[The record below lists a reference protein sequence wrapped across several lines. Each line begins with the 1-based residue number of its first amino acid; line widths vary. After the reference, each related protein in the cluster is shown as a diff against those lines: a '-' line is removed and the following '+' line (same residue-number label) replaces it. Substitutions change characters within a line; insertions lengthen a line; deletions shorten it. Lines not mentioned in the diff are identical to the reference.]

1 MSTAHAEVPLHRAAQ
16 SHAAAI
22 AEQRRTSG
30 LTQVDVAKAMGG
42 NWSQP
47 IIVKI
52 EKGGRRVD
60 LVELL
65 KLADIIGLNVEAL
78 IIAIRDIP
86 DE

>member
-1 MSTAHAEVPLHRAAQ
+1 M
-16 SHAAAI
+16 
-22 AEQRRTSG
+22 AEQRRASG

>member
-1 MSTAHAEVPLHRAAQ
+1 MPKSLYTKRHKAI
-16 SHAAAI
+16 AAAI
-22 AEQRRTSG
+22 AQQRRANG

-47 IIVKI
+47 IIANI
-52 EKGGRRVD
+52 ENGGRRLD

-65 KLADIIGLNVEAL
+65 KLAKIVGLDVHAL
-78 IIAIRDIP
+78 LDRIDQIP

>member
-1 MSTAHAEVPLHRAAQ
+1 MPKSLYTERHKAI
-16 SHAAAI
+16 AAAI
-22 AEQRRTSG
+22 AQQRRVSG

-47 IIVKI
+47 IIANI
-52 EKGGRRVD
+52 ESGGRRVD

-65 KLADIIGLNVEAL
+65 RMADIIGLDAEAL
-78 IIAIRDIP
+78 IRTLRQVP

>member
-1 MSTAHAEVPLHRAAQ
+1 MPKSLYTDRHKAI
-16 SHAAAI
+16 AAAI
-22 AEQRRTSG
+22 AEQRRASG

-65 KLADIIGLNVEAL
+65 KLANIIGLDVHTL
-78 IIAIRDIP
+78 IDHLREIP

>member
-1 MSTAHAEVPLHRAAQ
+1 MPKSLYTARHKAI
-16 SHAAAI
+16 AAAV
-22 AEQRRTSG
+22 AEQRRTSE

-47 IIVKI
+47 IIANI
-52 EKGGRRVD
+52 ESGGRRLD

-65 KLADIIGLNVEAL
+65 RLADIIGLDVHAL
-78 IIAIRDIP
+78 IDQLREIP

>member
-1 MSTAHAEVPLHRAAQ
+1 M
-16 SHAAAI
+16 
-22 AEQRRTSG
+22 
-30 LTQVDVAKAMGG
+30 DVAKAMGG

>member
-1 MSTAHAEVPLHRAAQ
+1 MPKSLYTERHRAIAVVIAQ
-16 SHAAAI
+16 
-22 AEQRRTSG
+22 QRRMSG

-47 IIVKI
+47 IIANI
-52 EKGGRRVD
+52 ESGGRRLD

-65 KLADIIGLNVEAL
+65 RLATIVGLDVHAL
-78 IIAIRDIP
+78 IDRLREIP

>member
-1 MSTAHAEVPLHRAAQ
+1 MPKSLYTERHRAI
-16 SHAAAI
+16 AAAI
-22 AEQRRTSG
+22 AQQRRMGG

-47 IIVKI
+47 IIANI
-52 EKGGRRVD
+52 ESGGRRLD

-65 KLADIIGLNVEAL
+65 RLADIIGLDMHAL
-78 IIAIRDIP
+78 IDRLREIP

>member
-1 MSTAHAEVPLHRAAQ
+1 MPKSLYTERHKAI
-16 SHAAAI
+16 AAAI
-22 AEQRRTSG
+22 AEQRRASG

-47 IIVKI
+47 IIVSI

-65 KLADIIGLNVEAL
+65 RLADIIGLDVEML
-78 IIAIRDIP
+78 VKSLRQIP

>member
-1 MSTAHAEVPLHRAAQ
+1 MPKSLYTERHKAI
-16 SHAAAI
+16 AAAI
-22 AEQRRTSG
+22 AEQRRASG

-78 IIAIRDIP
+78 IIAIREIP

>member
-1 MSTAHAEVPLHRAAQ
+1 MPKSLYTERHRAI
-16 SHAAAI
+16 AAAV

-47 IIVKI
+47 IIANI
-52 EKGGRRVD
+52 EAGGRRLD
-60 LVELL
+60 LVELIR
-65 KLADIIGLNVEAL
+65 LADIIQLDVGAL
-78 IIAIRDIP
+78 VIRLREIP

>member
-1 MSTAHAEVPLHRAAQ
+1 MPKSLYTARHRAI
-16 SHAAAI
+16 AAAI
-22 AEQRRTSG
+22 AQQRRMSG

-47 IIVKI
+47 IIANI
-52 EKGGRRVD
+52 ESGGRRLD

-65 KLADIIGLNVEAL
+65 RLGTIIGLDVYAL
-78 IIAIRDIP
+78 IDRLREVP